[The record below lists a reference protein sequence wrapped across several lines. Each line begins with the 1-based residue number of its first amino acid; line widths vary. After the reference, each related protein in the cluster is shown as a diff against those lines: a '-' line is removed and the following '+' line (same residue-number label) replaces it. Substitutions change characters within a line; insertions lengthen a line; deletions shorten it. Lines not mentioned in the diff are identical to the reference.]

1 MTKVSSDN
9 KPTVDP
15 ITDATDF
22 VMLAKRTFAGAEN
35 SEQAG
40 PMSAYMKHKFPFL
53 GIKKPLRSQLTRD
66 LINNYG
72 VPKGEE
78 LKEAI
83 RLLFDEEQREYHYLA
98 LDLFEKHIKKIK
110 SDDIDLI
117 EWMIT
122 NHSWWDS
129 VDLIA
134 SKFAGTYFLKFP
146 ERMHSI
152 TRVWNEHEN
161 MWLRRTSIIF
171 QLSYKQRTDEELL
184 FSYCANRSHEK
195 EFFIQKAIG
204 WALRQYARTDTTK
217 VKNFVLSNNLA
228 PLSKREALKHIGSI

>member
-1 MTKVSSDN
+1 MTNVSSDN
-9 KPTVDP
+9 KPSTDP
-15 ITDATDF
+15 ITDAADY
-22 VMLAKRTFAGAEN
+22 VKLAKRTFAGAEN
-35 SEQAG
+35 SEQAE

-53 GIKKPLRSQLTRD
+53 GIKKPLRSKLTRD

-72 VPKGEE
+72 VPKSEE
-78 LKEAI
+78 LKEVI

-98 LDLFEKHIKKIK
+98 LDLFEKHIKQIK
-110 SDDIDLI
+110 PGDVELI
-117 EWMIT
+117 EWMII
-122 NHSWWDS
+122 NHSWWDT

-146 ERMHSI
+146 DHMHHI
-152 TRVWNEHEN
+152 TREWNEHEN

-171 QLSYKQRTDEELL
+171 QLSYKQRTDVELL
-184 FSYCANRSHEK
+184 FSYCANRMHEK

-204 WALRQYARTDTTK
+204 WALRQYARTDADK
-217 VKNFVLSNNLA
+217 VKNFVLTNNLA